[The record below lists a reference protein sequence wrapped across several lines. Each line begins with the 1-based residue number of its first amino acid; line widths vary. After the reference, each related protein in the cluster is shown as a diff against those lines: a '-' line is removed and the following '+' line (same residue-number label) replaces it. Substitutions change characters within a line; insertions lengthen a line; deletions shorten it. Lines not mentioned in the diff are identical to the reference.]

1 MPYLKNQQFDV
12 AVIYIPFIYFFALLV
27 FHLYREKNLGLGGFL
42 LVLYGVSALL
52 SIFLFQVEFLRY
64 VDIEIKLS
72 SVLVYCGVLT
82 LYFLPFM
89 LYGQGQPPAKVL
101 LPNMKIFMWVS
112 IFLIAVN
119 LVAVLL
125 LIKATIYVLGYD
137 PKLLRETGIKGIY
150 SPNIF
155 ESIGMWLLGHFSDFY
170 LLLLVF
176 FFYSKTYLKNSFWF
190 NLLLLLSSMSTIVN
204 GFLSGGRTQLI
215 YWLLAFIACFLYFK
229 RDMQAKEKRRV
240 TLGAIV
246 IVVLMVIY
254 MTVVTISRFNNVF
267 SDATDYAEA
276 FSLLD
281 YSGQSFLNF
290 NDFFVNYEDQRYTFA
305 RIFPFLHDWFSI
317 DSFDLAVY
325 KRSIKMDIGV
335 FPSFLGDFY
344 IDLGIWGIII
354 YTIIYLAIYIFSQIS
369 NIHRSKKIQHI
380 IMLFLMYQVPLNGV
394 FYYSLYNKTASIA
407 VIGGL
412 IIALL
417 FRFSEQEVI
426 EEAGNITGAEV
437 QPV

>member
-1 MPYLKNQQFDV
+1 MVF
-12 AVIYIPFIYFFALLV
+12 IPVIYFFALFV
-27 FHLYREKNLGLGGFL
+27 FHLYRERSLGLGGLL

-52 SIFLFQVEFLRY
+52 SIFLYQVEFLRY
-64 VDIEIKLS
+64 IDVEIKLS
-72 SVLVYCGVLT
+72 SCLVYCGVLT

-89 LYGQGQPPAKVL
+89 LFGQGQPPPKVL

-119 LVAVLL
+119 LLAVVLV
-125 LIKATIYVLGYD
+125 IKATVFVLGYD
-137 PKLLRETGIKGIY
+137 PKALRETGVRGVY
-150 SPNIF
+150 ALSTL
-155 ESIGMWLLGHFSDFY
+155 ESLGTWLLGHFSDFY

-176 FFYSKTYLKNSFWF
+176 FFYSRTYLKNSFWF
-190 NLLLLLSSMSTIVN
+190 NLLLLLSSMATIVN

-229 RDMQAKEKRRV
+229 KDMQPRDKRRL
-240 TLGAIV
+240 TLGAII
-246 IVVLMVIY
+246 IVGLMVVY
-254 MTVVTISRFNNVF
+254 MTVVTIARFNNIF

-290 NDFFVNYEDQRYTFA
+290 NDFFTNFDEQRYTFA
-305 RIFPFLHDWFSI
+305 RIFPFLHDWFAI
-317 DSFDLAVY
+317 DNFDLAVY

-335 FPSFLGDFY
+335 FSTFLGDFY

-354 YTIIYLAIYIFSQIS
+354 YTIIYLAIYIFSQVS
-369 NIHRSKKIQHI
+369 KIHQSKKIQHI
-380 IMLFLMYQVPLNGV
+380 IMLFLLYQVPLNGV

-417 FRFSEQEVI
+417 FRFSEQEEM
-426 EEAGNITGAEV
+426 EEADKAMDTTL
-437 QPV
+437 QPA